1 MKYEIRITGG
11 AVSVADVVDDLVSG
25 VDSVLTIEEKVNT
38 LGGSLE
44 SSGFGKMTGRVYV
57 ESDKV
62 ISSRVVHELKNQ
74 FPGIEFELNEVE
86 K

>member
-1 MKYEIRITGG
+1 MKYEIRVKGG

-38 LGGSLE
+38 LGGSIE
-44 SSGFGKMTGRVYV
+44 NNGFGKMIGRVYV
-57 ESDKV
+57 ESERV
-62 ISSRVVHELKNQ
+62 ISSRVVNELKNQ
-74 FPGIEFELNEVE
+74 FPGIEFELEEVD